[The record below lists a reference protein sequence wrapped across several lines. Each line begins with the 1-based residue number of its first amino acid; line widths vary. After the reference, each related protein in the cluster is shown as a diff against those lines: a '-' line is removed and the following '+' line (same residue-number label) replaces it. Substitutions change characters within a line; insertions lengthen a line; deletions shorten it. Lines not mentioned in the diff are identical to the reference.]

1 MLKAYC
7 TYTLLGTVYLTMKT
21 NEEIEKKIKVLQ
33 EEIQELNDDREEKKN
48 KFGGISD
55 EENQDFFDDIN
66 YKWCEIKTLQWVLS

>member
-1 MLKAYC
+1 
-7 TYTLLGTVYLTMKT
+7 MKT

-55 EENQDFFDDIN
+55 EENQDFFDDTN